1 MQQQSQ
7 AALLHQGLFDLYVAI
22 LQLPLN
28 KRKTK
33 VPMVNMKVEDVQ
45 VFAQHVHGL
54 ANLAGIDFKITQAED
69 GTVNVRVEEFN
80 PLEVLEGV
88 KDEE

>member
-7 AALLHQGLFDLYVAI
+7 AALLHKGLFDLYVAI

-33 VPMVNMKVEDVQ
+33 VPMVNMKVEDIQ
-45 VFAQHVHGL
+45 TFAQHVHGL
-54 ANLAGIDFKITQAED
+54 ANLAGIDFKLTQLED
-69 GTVNVRVEEFN
+69 GQVNVQVVDYN
-80 PLEVLEGV
+80 PVEVLVGENN
-88 KDEE
+88 EE